1 MIVSSCQERC
11 YKMKMGVDQLA
22 VHFSMDGNMLH
33 KESDEGRRQL
43 ARLGLVESGTGGE
56 QNINE
61 MEIPGE
67 EELEGEGEVEE
78 ADAPKEIPAVKPPET
93 ALRNQFNYSERASQT
108 FNNPYR
114 VWTKHLLTVFF

>member
-1 MIVSSCQERC
+1 
-11 YKMKMGVDQLA
+11 MKMGVDQLA

-43 ARLGLVESGTGGE
+43 TRLGLGDGAVVGE
-56 QNINE
+56 QSLNE
-61 MEIPGE
+61 VELLAE
-67 EELEGEGEVEE
+67 EDLEVEGETEE
-78 ADAPKEIPAVKPPET
+78 TERDVPKEVPTVKPPET

-114 VWTKHLLTVFF
+114 VSI

>member
-1 MIVSSCQERC
+1 
-11 YKMKMGVDQLA
+11 MKMGVDQLA

-33 KESDEGRRQL
+33 RESDEGRRQL
-43 ARLGLVESGTGGE
+43 TRMGLVESGTGGE

-67 EELEGEGEVEE
+67 EELEVEGDVEE

-114 VWTKHLLTVFF
+114 VCSDSYLSRILINV

>member
-1 MIVSSCQERC
+1 
-11 YKMKMGVDQLA
+11 MKMGVDQLA
-22 VHFSMDGNMLH
+22 IHFSMDGNMLH

-43 ARLGLVESGTGGE
+43 TRLGLVDSGAGGE
-56 QNINE
+56 QNLNE

-67 EELEGEGEVEE
+67 EELEVEGEVEE
-78 ADAPKEIPAVKPPET
+78 AERDAPKEVPAVKPPET

-114 VWTKHLLTVFF
+114 VGIE

>member
-1 MIVSSCQERC
+1 
-11 YKMKMGVDQLA
+11 MKMGVDQLA

-43 ARLGLVESGTGGE
+43 TRLGLGDAGTAGE
-56 QNINE
+56 QSLNDVE
-61 MEIPGE
+61 LLAE
-67 EELEGEGEVEE
+67 EELEVEGETDE
-78 ADAPKEIPAVKPPET
+78 AERDVPKEVPTVKPPET

-114 VWTKHLLTVFF
+114 VSKHLLV